1 MADNTMVS
9 TTDVIS
15 AAIAEQVRA
24 LGGDAEAIDNISH
37 AASYAVICWSLAA
50 AERGQGIPR
59 EPINNGQSS
68 TEGKGKTCAA

>member
-1 MADNTMVS
+1 MADNNMVS

-24 LGGDAEAIDNISH
+24 LGGDAEAIRNISC

-50 AERGQGIPR
+50 AERDQGIAR
-59 EPINNGQSS
+59 EPINDGHSS

>member
-1 MADNTMVS
+1 MADNNMCS

-15 AAIAEQVRA
+15 AAIAEQVRT
-24 LGGDAEAIDNISH
+24 LGDDADAIHNISE
-37 AASYAVICWSLAA
+37 AVICWSLAA

-59 EPINNGQSS
+59 EPINDGQSS

>member
-1 MADNTMVS
+1 MADNNMVS

-24 LGGDAEAIDNISH
+24 LGGDAEAIRNISC

-50 AERGQGIPR
+50 AERGQGIAR
-59 EPINNGQSS
+59 EPINDGQSS